1 MNELEFMDRRMVE
14 RNIRKGKLTQKEFQ
28 EYLGKLPDR
37 EENAEEVEYDE
48 ELLKATSREGRT
60 MRSSKEQDEMLD

>member
-48 ELLKATSREGRT
+48 ELLKATSREDRT
-60 MRSSKEQDEMLD
+60 MSSSKEQD